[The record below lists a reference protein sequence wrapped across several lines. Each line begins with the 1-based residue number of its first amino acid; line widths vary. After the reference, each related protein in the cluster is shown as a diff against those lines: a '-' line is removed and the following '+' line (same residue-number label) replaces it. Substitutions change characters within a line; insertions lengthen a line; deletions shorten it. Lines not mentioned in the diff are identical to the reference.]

1 MTITTVDTFPS
12 ELDDLALASP
22 QATFYHTGV
31 WLESVAAAYP
41 RLSLRCIV
49 AREGAETLG
58 YLPYFVSTRGPLRR
72 IWSLPFG
79 TYGGPVAREEAVA
92 RALLQHYERLRSAAV
107 VEVGWVDFQNIVG
120 AREDDRWYETH
131 LVDLSAG
138 FDDLWST
145 KFDKQRRK
153 RARRAERLGVTVR
166 RCDDVDGRRAYF
178 NIFRARIEAFGR
190 RNLYPE
196 SLHDELFARGGD
208 AVRLYLARHEDT
220 VVGGHLNF
228 YHKDTVI
235 AWNGIV
241 AEEHEHLQAGT
252 LLYAECMRD
261 ACREGLRTYNL
272 GASLGKTSLIYFKES
287 LGGVAH
293 GYAVHA
299 SRSLLGRIVR
309 RARAQTGD
317 H

>member
-1 MTITTVDTFPS
+1 MTITTVDTFPG
-12 ELDDLALASP
+12 ELDDVALASP
-22 QATFYHTGV
+22 QATFYHAGV

-58 YLPYFVSTRGPLRR
+58 YLPYFVSARGPLRR
-72 IWSLPFG
+72 VWSLPFG

-92 RALLQHYERLRSAAV
+92 RALLQHYRRLRSAGV
-107 VEVGWVDFQNIVG
+107 VEVGWVDFQNLAEV
-120 AREDDRWYETH
+120 REDDRWYETH
-131 LVDLSAG
+131 LVDLSVG
-138 FDDLWST
+138 FDELWSK
-145 KFDKQRRK
+145 KFATQRRQ
-153 RARRAERLGVTVR
+153 RARRAERLGVTVQ
-166 RCDDVDGRRAYF
+166 RCDDADGLREYF

-196 SLHDELFARGGD
+196 SLYEELFARGGD
-208 AVRLYLARHEDT
+208 AVRLYLAYHEDK

-228 YHKDTVI
+228 YYKDTVT
-235 AWNGIV
+235 AWYGVV

-261 ACREGLRTYNL
+261 ACREGFRSYNL
-272 GASLGKTSLIYFKES
+272 GASLGKPSLIHFKES

-293 GYAVHA
+293 RYAVHA
-299 SRSLLGRIVR
+299 SRSLLGRIVG

-317 H
+317 R